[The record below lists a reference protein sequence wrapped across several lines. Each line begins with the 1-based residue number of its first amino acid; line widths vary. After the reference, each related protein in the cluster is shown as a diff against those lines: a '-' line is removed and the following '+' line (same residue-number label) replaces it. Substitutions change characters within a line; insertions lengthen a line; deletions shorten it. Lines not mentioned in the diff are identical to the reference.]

1 MPLSE
6 HVYCVAIASKITE
19 RVEQWICIKFCVKRG
34 HSSSETSQMI
44 QRATAMGNWWLAAS
58 SQHACSGITSYAE
71 FSVKHQ
77 ITQVTQPHR
86 SPDLVPCDFWLFP
99 KLESPLNGKGSQ
111 TINWDLGKHD
121 RTADGNWENC
131 VRSQG
136 DYFEGDWGVIV
147 LCTMFLVSCIFF
159 SKCLYFSHYMAGDL
173 LDITCMCLRIY
184 TSILWLIY
192 TSLMVSSDEQKFLIF
207 MKSSLSIFYFIICI
221 IGVFPKD
228 TKILP

>member
-1 MPLSE
+1 MIGSFIIISHAEFFGETSNHPGDSAPVQPRFGTLGLL
-6 HVYCVAIASKITE
+6 AFPKTKITWKG
-19 RVEQWICIKFCVKRG
+19 RDFRPLMRFWKIWG
-34 HSSSETSQMI
+34 
-44 QRATAMGNWWLAAS
+44 AA
-58 SQHACSGITSYAE
+58 
-71 FSVKHQ
+71 V
-77 ITQVTQPHR
+77 
-86 SPDLVPCDFWLFP
+86 DD
-99 KLESPLNGKGSQ
+99 
-111 TINWDLGKHD
+111 
-121 RTADGNWENC
+121 WENC

-136 DYFEGDWGVIV
+136 AYFEGNWGIIV